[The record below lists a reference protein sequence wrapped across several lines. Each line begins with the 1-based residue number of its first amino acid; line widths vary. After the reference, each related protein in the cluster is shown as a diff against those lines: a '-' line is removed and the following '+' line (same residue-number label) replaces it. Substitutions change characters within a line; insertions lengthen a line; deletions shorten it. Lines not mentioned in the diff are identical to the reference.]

1 MDIHEQIETD
11 LSHLAVRE
19 KNTVVTKAPTKITAV
34 LLEPSLLSEKG
45 QDQ

>member
-1 MDIHEQIETD
+1 MSIHQQIGTD

-34 LLEPSLLSEKG
+34 LLDASPLSKKG
-45 QDQ
+45 PDQ